1 MQPGIL
7 AGLRVVE
14 VSAFVAAPL
23 GGATLAALGADVIRV
38 DPIGGGIDAG
48 RWPLGPDG
56 RSLYWAGLNQGKR
69 SLALDLRSE
78 EGRELVARLITCP
91 GDGGGIL
98 LTNLP
103 ARGWLD
109 YQALRA
115 RRDDLIMIAISGSR
129 DGGTAVD
136 YTVNAGAGF
145 PLVTGPEGHEG
156 PVNHVLPAWDLQ
168 TGFLA
173 ALGVV
178 AADRHRRLTGEGRLV
193 RLALEDVALAVAG
206 NLGILAEAELVQ
218 EPRARYGNDL
228 YGSFGRDFRTADGR
242 HVQVCALTPRQWYS
256 LGEATDLAGELAAL
270 GERLELDLELE
281 GDRFRARHEISALL
295 GPWFAER
302 PLAEIAAALSRH
314 GVLWG
319 PYRTFKEL
327 AAESGPAPAT
337 ALDFGEGPPPAPST
351 GPQLGAHT
359 EEVLRE
365 LVGLADT
372 DLDRLRRERIIAS

>member
-1 MQPGIL
+1 VSVQPGIL

-193 RLALEDVALAVAG
+193 RRQGSGTFVAEPKVSWPLQMTSFTEQATANGRVASTRLLHAQREKADDEVAARLGVRPGELVHRIERLRLVDDTPMAVETSHLSARRFPGLARRLRQGDSLYRVLRERYATVPVAAEETIETAT
-206 NLGILAEAELVQ
+206 ASPREAELL
-218 EPRARYGNDL
+218 NTDT
-228 YGSFGRDFRTADGR
+228 GSPML
-242 HVQVCALTPRQWYS
+242 V
-256 LGEATDLAGELAAL
+256 
-270 GERLELDLELE
+270 
-281 GDRFRARHEISALL
+281 
-295 GPWFAER
+295 
-302 PLAEIAAALSRH
+302 LSRH
-314 GVLWG
+314 SFDADGVAVEWVQSW
-319 PYRTFKEL
+319 YRGDRYRFVARLT
-327 AAESGPAPAT
+327 AP
-337 ALDFGEGPPPAPST
+337 
-351 GPQLGAHT
+351 
-359 EEVLRE
+359 
-365 LVGLADT
+365 
-372 DLDRLRRERIIAS
+372 